1 MKRNELQLPSQAHLK
16 NEMRPDQKHRA
27 SSRRLLVMSLCLAG
41 VLSSLACE
49 SRDPKWDVRPDEAE
63 TVGLLGSVA
72 LMDSAMDRVLFLTSP
87 QAQKLEAKAF
97 PVGLDVLNVEAS
109 KDGEL
114 LFVLSAGVQ
123 PRLDE
128 GDERPQLIVFRGGM
142 EPAEEKRFQLDDPLQ
157 KLAIDPEGEWVIA
170 YQSDATVTNANELV
184 FLPVPGDSTDPIPK
198 TIRSFGG
205 APEEIIFTDEMTVP
219 SGPARRFVIVRTDRD
234 VTMID
239 LSDLDAEEVTI
250 PMPEDDSD
258 NAIEPLQVVFDE
270 GDPEETDDSRLAV
283 RLKDSS
289 DVVLLELGP
298 SFENDKDFAVVP
310 NIVDVGGI
318 PSTIDFVRTDGGL
331 RLAALVPGA
340 ERATLIDPASTAGE
354 TVSLS
359 HRFDRMTRI
368 TSLVDDTPD
377 GGDVALLWGR
387 STQIAFWSLGSTS
400 STPYRSVDSTEL
412 GVIISEVLDVP
423 APNQHL
429 KVLLSESGN
438 SFFVLDLRNRESFP
452 LDTRGA
458 GFSVQVSRDGQRLW
472 VTRPASQDFSMVDL
486 SNLHPAELHIEPG
499 VDGLFDIERGDG
511 GRSAIAFHEIEG
523 WSATVLDAEAPD
535 SVKTA
540 YYPALELKGLF

>member
-1 MKRNELQLPSQAHLK
+1 MKRNESKFPSRA
-16 NEMRPDQKHRA
+16 RPA
-27 SSRRLLVMSLCLAG
+27 LTSRRTLLTGLCAVGLLGA
-41 VLSSLACE
+41 LACE
-49 SRDPKWDVRPDEAE
+49 SRDPKWDTRVDEAQ
-63 TVGLLGSVA
+63 TVGLQGSVA

-87 QAQKLEAKAF
+87 SPQKLETKAL
-97 PVGLDVLNVEAS
+97 PVGLDVLNIEAS
-109 KDGEL
+109 KDGER

-123 PRLDE
+123 PRLED
-128 GDERPQLIVFRGGM
+128 GDEKPQLIVFRGGT
-142 EPAEEKRFQLDDPLQ
+142 EPSEEKRFQLDDPMQ

-170 YQSDATVTNANELV
+170 YQADAEVTNANELV
-184 FLPVPGDSTDPIPK
+184 FLPLPGESTEPKSK

-205 APEEIIFTDEMTVP
+205 APEEIIFTEELTVP
-219 SGPARRFVIVRTDRD
+219 NGPARRFVIVRTDRD

-250 PMPEDDSD
+250 PMPDDDEDT
-258 NAIEPLQVVFDE
+258 AIEPLQVVFDE
-270 GDPEETDDSRLAV
+270 GDPEEDDDSRLAV

-331 RLAALVPGA
+331 RLAALVPSA
-340 ERATLIDPASTAGE
+340 ERATLVDPASTAGE
-354 TVSLS
+354 TVNLS
-359 HRFDRMTRI
+359 HSFDRMTRI

-412 GVIISEVLDVP
+412 GVTISQVLDVP
-423 APNQHL
+423 EPNQHL
-429 KVLLSESGN
+429 KILLSESGN

-458 GFSVQVSRDGQRLW
+458 GFSVQVSRDGERLW
-472 VTRPASQDFSMVDL
+472 VTRPSSEDLSMVDL
-486 SNLHPAELHIEPG
+486 SNLHPDALHIEPG
-499 VDGLFDIERGDG
+499 VHGLFDIERRDG

-523 WSATVLDAEAPD
+523 WSATVLDAETPD
-535 SVKTA
+535 PVKTA